1 MLAAMRFLLLS
12 SVLLAAV
19 ATTSPQPLRAT
30 PADGA
35 TPAGQSPA
43 SSQPAKPPGE
53 IAKIRAADSYAIYS
67 LLLPGQPFSSMAPNQ
82 TTRWAIAATTVNF
95 NDMNPRIAPQGLLQP
110 PPGNEKAFHQAVR
123 DFEIR
128 RFERLTLQPKF
139 QVNHAYDLLSADQVA
154 ALRAAKSSP
163 DPGSQLQSR
172 FASYPGVT
180 FFSEVYFDATQQ
192 AALVY
197 MSNWC
202 ASLCAQGQWIYLEK
216 RNGQWQ
222 RMSGITRPGA

>member
-1 MLAAMRFLLLS
+1 MLAAMRP
-12 SVLLAAV
+12 VLLASLLLVAGSAV
-19 ATTSPQPLRAT
+19 APAAIHPQPPQAT
-30 PADGA
+30 S
-35 TPAGQSPA
+35 AGESTK
-43 SSQPAKPPGE
+43 KPE
-53 IAKIRAADSYAIYS
+53 DIAKIRAADSYAIYS

-95 NDMNPRIAPQGLLQP
+95 NDMNPRIAPQGLLKP
-110 PPGNEKAFHQAVR
+110 PPGSEKAFQQAVR
-123 DFEIR
+123 DFESR
-128 RFERLTLQPKF
+128 RFEHLTLEPRL

-172 FASYPGVT
+172 YASYPGVT
-180 FFSEVYFDATQQ
+180 FFSEVYFDAAQQ

-222 RMSGITRPGA
+222 RRSGITRPGA